1 MPMETIADLIDYRTE
16 ALKTVADPADELL
29 DYFYLN
35 LGLKR
40 PSNKE
45 DK

>member
-1 MPMETIADLIDYRTE
+1 MTTITDAIADRT
-16 ALKTVADPADELL
+16 AAIKSVADQADEML

-40 PSNKE
+40 PSNNE
-45 DK
+45 EE